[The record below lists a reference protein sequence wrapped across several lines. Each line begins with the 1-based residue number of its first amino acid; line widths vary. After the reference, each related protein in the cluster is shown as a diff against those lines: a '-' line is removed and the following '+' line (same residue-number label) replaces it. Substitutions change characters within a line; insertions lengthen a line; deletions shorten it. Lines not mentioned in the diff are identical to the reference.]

1 MWPLSSPLARWQKEK
16 RIKVTM
22 MRRSWRVSIW
32 SVCLCWQM
40 SPSPCCLIHAMPY
53 HVTCCPVLV
62 RSHHWEHT
70 NRRKVSKSSAKT
82 SAQHWWSFSAIY
94 SSLCL
99 CLESFFVSY
108 WRVWRLSCAL
118 TICPSKAHALPSVF
132 HASETLEDDTPIW
145 WTKVQAYILIFLF
158 ACE

>member
-32 SVCLCWQM
+32 SVCADRCP
-40 SPSPCCLIHAMPY
+40 PSLCCLIHTMPY
-53 HVTCCPVLV
+53 HVTSCPVLV
-62 RSHHWEHT
+62 CSHHWEHT
-70 NRRKVSKSSAKT
+70 NRSEVWKRSLKSSAH
-82 SAQHWWSFSAIY
+82 HWWLFLTIC
-94 SSLCL
+94 SSLCI
-99 CLESFFVSY
+99 CLEFFLVSY
-108 WRVWRLSCAL
+108 WIVWKLPCAFS
-118 TICPSKAHALPSVF
+118 ISSSKVHALPSVL

-158 ACE
+158 TCE